1 MQYQINK
8 GSKSFGPQEV
18 FSDIQFELKDG
29 EKVALVGRNGSG
41 KTTLLKIIASELDL
55 DSGEIHRPR
64 DLTVG
69 VLAQTS
75 FSDETLTVNQELIAL
90 YQPVIDLQAKLEELT
105 HRMVQ
110 DHSDAILDEYARVE
124 HEFEEM
130 RGYTWKQEMMTVVT
144 KFGFGEPDLERPIG
158 TFSGGQKTR
167 LAFVKLLLSKPD
179 ILLLDEP
186 TNHLDMA
193 TIEWLET
200 YLKYYEK
207 AVVFVSHD
215 RMFIDHVAQIVW
227 EMEFGNLTRYVG
239 NYTEYSR
246 QKELNQERQLS
257 AFKRQQKDIKRLE
270 ELIEKFRYKKNKA
283 AFAQS
288 KIKYLDRME
297 RIDAPKSDQKNFRTK
312 FHSRLRGGKTVFTC
326 KDLVI
331 GYDKP
336 LATINM
342 EILSGQRIAVIGPN
356 GHGKSTFLKTLMG
369 IIPPL
374 SGDMLLGHQIET
386 GYFDQDLAVFTS
398 GRSLLEE
405 LWDSYPDLTHTQV
418 RTILGSFLFTADEVF
433 KSVDVLSGGEKVRL
447 SLAKLMLDQANF
459 MILDEPTNHL
469 DLLGKEALE
478 DAFSEYEGTILFVS
492 HDRYFIQKMATG
504 VLHIENGEAN
514 YFPLKFEEY
523 AEIPKEVPKET
534 IEKEVK
540 QQKQLQV
547 KDLKKEMVKLE
558 KKISE
563 KEDELEEMREKRY
576 DPYYYH
582 DYRNMQEL
590 DASIDTL
597 HNEIAGYMK
606 SWETIAEELEN
617 VGKNDENRV

>member
-18 FSDIQFELKDG
+18 FIDIQFELKEG
-29 EKVALVGRNGSG
+29 EKAALVGRNGSG

-69 VLAQTS
+69 VLAQTT
-75 FSDETLTVNQELIAL
+75 FEDETKTVNEELLAL
-90 YQPVIDLQAKLEELT
+90 YQPILSLQAKLDALT
-105 HRMVQ
+105 LRMIE
-110 DHSDAILDEYARVE
+110 DHSEAILDEYARLQ
-124 HEFEEM
+124 HEFEEKN
-130 RGYTWKQEMMTVVT
+130 GYTWKQEMMTVVT
-144 KFGFGEPDLERPIG
+144 KFGFTEADLDRSID

-200 YLKYYEK
+200 YLNHYEK
-207 AVVFVSHD
+207 AVIFVSHD
-215 RMFIDHVAQIVW
+215 RMFIDHVADVVW
-227 EMEFGNLTRYVG
+227 EMELTNLTKYVG
-239 NYTEYSR
+239 NYSEYTR
-246 QKELNQERQLS
+246 QKALNQEKQLS

-270 ELIEKFRYKKNKA
+270 ELIEKFRYKKSKA

-288 KIKYLDRME
+288 KIKYLERMDK
-297 RIDAPKSDQKNFRTK
+297 IDNPKSDLKNFSAR
-312 FHSRLRGGKTVFTC
+312 FHSRVRGGKTVFTC
-326 KDLVI
+326 KALTI
-331 GYDKP
+331 GYDRP
-336 LATINM
+336 LATVDL

-356 GHGKSTFLKTLMG
+356 GHGKSTFIKTVMG
-369 IIPPL
+369 LIPPL
-374 SGDMLLGHQIET
+374 SGDMLMGHQIET
-386 GYFDQDLAVFTS
+386 GYFDQDLASFTS
-398 GRSLLEE
+398 GKNLLEE

-418 RTILGSFLFTADEVF
+418 RTILGSFLFTSDEVF

-478 DAFSEYEGTILFVS
+478 ESFKDYEGTILFVS

-504 VLHIENGEAN
+504 VLSIENGKAE
-514 YFPLKFEEY
+514 YYPLNFEEY
-523 AEIPKEVPKET
+523 AEIPKEVSKET
-534 IEKEVK
+534 IAKEVK
-540 QQKQLQV
+540 QQKQINI
-547 KDLKKEMVKLE
+547 KDLKKELARLE
-558 KKISE
+558 KRISE
-563 KEDELEEMREKRY
+563 KEDELEEQREKRY

-582 DYRNMQEL
+582 DYKNMAEL
-590 DASIDTL
+590 DAVIDGI
-597 HNEIAGYMK
+597 HNEIASMMK
-606 SWETIAEELEN
+606 TWESVSEELESI
-617 VGKNDENRV
+617 GKSE

>member
-8 GSKSFGPQEV
+8 GSKAFGPQEI
-18 FSDIQFELKDG
+18 FSDIQFELKEG
-29 EKVALVGRNGSG
+29 EKAALVGRNGSG

-75 FSDETLTVNQELIAL
+75 FADETKTVHEELISL
-90 YQPVIDLQAKLEELT
+90 YQPVLDQQAKLDILT
-105 HRMVQ
+105 HRMLL
-110 DHSDAILDEYARVE
+110 DHSDAILDDYARAQ
-124 HEFEEM
+124 HEFEAM
-130 RGYTWKQEMMTVVT
+130 NGYTWKQEMMTVVT
-144 KFGFGEPDLERPIG
+144 KFGFTEADLQRPIA
-158 TFSGGQKTR
+158 TFSGGQKTK

-207 AVVFVSHD
+207 AVIFVSHD
-215 RMFIDHVAQIVW
+215 RMFIDHVAEVVW
-227 EMEFGNLTRYVG
+227 ELEFGDLTRYSG
-239 NYTEYSR
+239 NYASYTQ
-246 QKELNQERQLS
+246 QKTLNQEKQLT

-270 ELIEKFRYKKNKA
+270 ELIEKFRYKKSKA

-297 RIDAPKSDQKNFRTK
+297 RIGDPKTDHKNFKTK
-312 FHSRLRGGKTVFTC
+312 FHARLRGGKTVFTC

-331 GYDKP
+331 GYDRP
-336 LATINM
+336 LATVNL

-356 GHGKSTFLKTLMG
+356 GHGKSTFLKTVMG
-369 IIPPL
+369 LIPPL
-374 SGDMLLGHQIET
+374 GGDFLVGHQIET
-386 GYFDQDLAVFTS
+386 GYFDQDIATFTS
-398 GRSLLEE
+398 GKSLLEE

-418 RTILGSFLFTADEVF
+418 RTILGGFLFTADEVF
-433 KSVDVLSGGEKVRL
+433 KTVDVISGGEKVRL
-447 SLAKLMLDQANF
+447 SLAKLMLEQANF

-478 DAFSEYEGTILFVS
+478 EAFNEYKGTILFVS

-514 YFPLKFEEY
+514 YFPLKFE
-523 AEIPKEVPKET
+523 AFNEIPKEVPKE
-534 IEKEVK
+534 IVEREVK
-540 QQKQLQV
+540 QQKQNAT
-547 KDLKKEMVKLE
+547 KDLKKELGKLE
-558 KKISE
+558 KMISI
-563 KEDELEEMREKRY
+563 KEDELEELREKRY

-582 DYRNMQEL
+582 DYKNMLEL
-590 DASIDTL
+590 DNSIDGV
-597 HNEIAGYMK
+597 HNEIAALMK
-606 SWETIAEELEN
+606 TWETLSEELEN
-617 VGKNDENRV
+617 VGKSTEN

>member
-144 KFGFGEPDLERPIG
+144 KFGFSEPDLGRPIG

-336 LATINM
+336 LATITM

-386 GYFDQDLAVFTS
+386 GYFDQDL
-398 GRSLLEE
+398 
-405 LWDSYPDLTHTQV
+405 
-418 RTILGSFLFTADEVF
+418 
-433 KSVDVLSGGEKVRL
+433 
-447 SLAKLMLDQANF
+447 
-459 MILDEPTNHL
+459 
-469 DLLGKEALE
+469 
-478 DAFSEYEGTILFVS
+478 
-492 HDRYFIQKMATG
+492 
-504 VLHIENGEAN
+504 
-514 YFPLKFEEY
+514 
-523 AEIPKEVPKET
+523 
-534 IEKEVK
+534 
-540 QQKQLQV
+540 
-547 KDLKKEMVKLE
+547 
-558 KKISE
+558 
-563 KEDELEEMREKRY
+563 
-576 DPYYYH
+576 
-582 DYRNMQEL
+582 
-590 DASIDTL
+590 
-597 HNEIAGYMK
+597 
-606 SWETIAEELEN
+606 
-617 VGKNDENRV
+617 